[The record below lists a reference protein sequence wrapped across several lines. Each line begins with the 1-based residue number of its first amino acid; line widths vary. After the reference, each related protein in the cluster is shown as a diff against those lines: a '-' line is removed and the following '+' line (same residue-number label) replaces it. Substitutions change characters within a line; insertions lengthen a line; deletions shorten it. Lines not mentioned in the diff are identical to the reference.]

1 MHNYFK
7 IFSHSRGWVEGHF
20 YSAFKVV
27 GSLLTKLD
35 EKRLLVRNGVISSW
49 LGKKPN
55 NSRQGADGLAC
66 VLVWPDFGSFTTFK
80 KKEICHPTTT
90 KSCKYLWWVLLLGA
104 WFIISAFLH
113 LYLDIGFLGFIHSIL
128 MLNVLC
134 YFPKCVE
141 YNIHTIKSS
150 EKIFLLEMFSFVN
163 FYVLCP
169 NHF

>member
-90 KSCKYLWWVLLLGA
+90 KSCKYLW
-104 WFIISAFLH
+104 
-113 LYLDIGFLGFIHSIL
+113 
-128 MLNVLC
+128 
-134 YFPKCVE
+134 
-141 YNIHTIKSS
+141 
-150 EKIFLLEMFSFVN
+150 
-163 FYVLCP
+163 
-169 NHF
+169 